1 MSQLEKVGLLVYTAI
16 KSGMLSPGKEY
27 DFDFTMSSWN
37 QKLGR
42 QSLPTK
48 ALWDTDRVCS
58 PDRYQNWSRNVIRNR
73 ESFFTYTPTK
83 LIVCGF

>member
-16 KSGMLSPGKEY
+16 KSGMLSSGKEY

-37 QKLGR
+37 QKLGG
-42 QSLPTK
+42 K
-48 ALWDTDRVCS
+48 AYLQRLYGIRTWVCS